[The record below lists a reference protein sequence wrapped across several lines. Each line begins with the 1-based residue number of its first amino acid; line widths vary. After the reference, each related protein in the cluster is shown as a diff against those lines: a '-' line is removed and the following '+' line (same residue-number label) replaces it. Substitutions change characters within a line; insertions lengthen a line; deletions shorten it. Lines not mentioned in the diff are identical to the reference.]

1 MFLYKF
7 RLRVCVNSK
16 PVTYITC
23 YTKVD
28 IHARPFFDR
37 SCTKYSFFKTGGSFI
52 IYYCS
57 SQKFR
62 EIFHEFFVKYCEI

>member
-28 IHARPFFDR
+28 IHARPFFLTEVVLNIL
-37 SCTKYSFFKTGGSFI
+37 SFKTGGSFI
-52 IYYCS
+52 IYYCI

-62 EIFHEFFVKYCEI
+62 EIFHEFFL

>member
-28 IHARPFFDR
+28 IHARPFLTEVVLNILFL
-37 SCTKYSFFKTGGSFI
+37 FFKTGGSFI
-52 IYYCS
+52 IYYCI

-62 EIFHEFFVKYCEI
+62 EIFHELFCEIL